1 MTTLKIIADILTG
14 SRFIVALVLSW
25 LGWAQ
30 GIDGWYQA
38 TMLLIY
44 SWTSDVLDGI
54 LARRSKSSLQTW
66 IGRNDLYLDML
77 VALSLLVFMTLSS
90 TINLSM
96 SIIYSLIW
104 ILIFARFGFLSALGK
119 IFQAP
124 IYAWFIMVTFQYDLL
139 LGGFILFFIVLIVV
153 VTWPRFPNDTVP
165 KFISGFVDNET

>member
-14 SRFIVALVLSW
+14 SRFIVAMALTW

-30 GIDGWYQA
+30 GIDGWYLA

-54 LARRSKSSLQTW
+54 LARRSKTSLQTW

-77 VALSLLVFMTLSS
+77 VALSLLAYMTLS
-90 TINLSM
+90 TPINLSM
-96 SIIYSLIW
+96 SIIYILIW
-104 ILIFARFGFLSALGK
+104 ILIFARFGFISALGK

-124 IYAWFIMVTFQYDLL
+124 IYAYFILVTFQHDLL
-139 LGGFILFFIVLIVV
+139 LGGFILFFLVLIVV

-165 KFISGFVDNET
+165 TFISGFVDNET